1 MDITKKN
8 ESRNVKVKEEKM
20 RPKTIVWLVLLI
32 AAINLAIGIWIPE
45 SPARTTVSSI
55 LLGLVVLLGV
65 GYFVA
70 LRRSS
75 K

>member
-1 MDITKKN
+1 
-8 ESRNVKVKEEKM
+8 M

-32 AAINLAIGIWIPE
+32 AGINLAIGIFIPE
-45 SPARTTVSSI
+45 SSTRTTISSV
-55 LLGLVVLLGV
+55 LLGLVILLGV
-65 GYFVA
+65 GYFIA